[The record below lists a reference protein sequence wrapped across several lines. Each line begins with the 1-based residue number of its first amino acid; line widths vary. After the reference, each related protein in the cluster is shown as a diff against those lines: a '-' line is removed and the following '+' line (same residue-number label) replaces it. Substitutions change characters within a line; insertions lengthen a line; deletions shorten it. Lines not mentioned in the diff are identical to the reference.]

1 MIPSCLA
8 VAITLFTTAKHPLTM
23 STEEEVRPKTETIEA
38 DERLDVDEANV
49 WKRPAP
55 ESMPGEDLDAE
66 RQEREAKKVKV
77 MNDTASRQRGARMFG
92 MLKGTL
98 NRFKEDTKK
107 TASTEASKRRSAVE
121 SRLNAKLRAEQE
133 VNEKRLARS
142 KMEKSL
148 RLDVNRKIEEK
159 TMLDN
164 IVCLPCA
171 CCGYNC

>member
-1 MIPSCLA
+1 
-8 VAITLFTTAKHPLTM
+8 M
-23 STEEEVRPKTETIEA
+23 STEEDIKPTIETE
-38 DERLDVDEANV
+38 ERLDVDEANV

-55 ESMPGEDLDAE
+55 ESTPGEDDAA
-66 RQEREAKKVKV
+66 EREAKKAKV
-77 MNDTASRQRGARMFG
+77 MNDSASRQRGARMFG

-121 SRLNAKLRAEQE
+121 SRLNAKLRAEQQ

-142 KMEKSL
+142 KLEKTL

-164 IVCLPCA
+164 IVCLLLSLRVSSC
-171 CCGYNC
+171 